1 MKKII
6 LFVLATLLS
15 ATGCLRNEEEL
26 EIPTR
31 GSTSLTA
38 RMEYQVE
45 TKTVLS
51 EQIDGMYYPLWS
63 ERDSL
68 SVFTS
73 PGQQPTLFTLS
84 SGAGETTA
92 IFEGPLLGDRYVAL
106 FPYDSK
112 ASWTDNSLSF
122 IIPERQVYRPNSFS
136 LDGFPMLAMSE
147 TGDLT
152 FKNLCSIIHLA
163 ITGSA
168 VIGSITLHSNNNYLS
183 GPATVNLAYE
193 DSPSLEMKEGG
204 SHYVRLDCSAVMLV
218 PETPQDFYIVI
229 PSGIYDGLDITIDT
243 YTDKITKSIPHEIKM
258 SRSELRSVSPFVLD
272 APMID
277 LDNLPDNQV
286 WYKTRSGTACTF
298 EGNAYPPFDVDI
310 VFNSYAGDY
319 GIIVFEQPLK
329 KLNQYAFAMSDIT
342 ELHLP
347 DSVEEIERWALP
359 HLPVL
364 RVPRGI
370 KKLGEGALSTIESV
384 YGPPIAEDGRSVI
397 YEETLLGV
405 VDEGLEDYVTPPGVR
420 LVGEYCFMGTH
431 FKTITF
437 SEGVSRI
444 EEQALMYAYVEK
456 VYIPESVVWI
466 GRQTTIYDVK
476 GFYGNSLCT
485 SEDHLCL
492 INPNGYYG
500 PDLVGL
506 AVDDQLEVFTIPEG
520 VSTISTFFYDWPNL
534 RTIRIPE
541 SLSWFAHLG
550 LVIDLPR
557 FEGFEGPNVTS
568 DGRCLIKNGVVMAV
582 YGVGIKDY
590 TIPPGAH
597 MIQMSSMFAL
607 GRGDIENLTI
617 SEGVEVLNQY
627 SLECC
632 PKLKTVTLPT
642 TIKTISYNVFSE
654 DDNLESVF
662 LPVRIPPA
670 VWGGPGG
677 SEIRSNLK
685 VYVPEESFDAYMAD
699 PTWKGLWEHY
709 LTPYKFETIDP
720 PTPYASNNY
729 SLDGKV
735 TVLQKASVGN
745 GIDLVLMGD
754 AFSDRMIED
763 SRYLAAME
771 KIESAFFAIEPYH
784 SFRHLFNVY
793 AVNVV
798 SPSEDYLSGDL
809 ALEMQIYPDGTVTA
823 NADKCIEYA
832 LKAIPDAN
840 LDEATIIVVGNTFG
854 MDPSQMS
861 GMCYMMNRS
870 EPTTDY
876 GTGLGLALFS
886 YPYGQ
891 NLIQHEAGGH
901 GFGKLCDEY
910 SSRSEGIDMEIQ
922 SDEVDLMKSQQK
934 AGWWKN
940 VDFTSDPSKVRWSHF
955 LSDARYEKEYLGV
968 YEGAGMF
975 YSRGIYR
982 PSEDG
987 MMNSGYNSF
996 NAPSREAIYYRI
1008 HKLAYG
1014 PEWEYNY
1021 EDFVKWDQGAKNIH
1035 PTATPQSVS
1044 GKKTY
1049 EVREPLPSKPFNPDE
1064 WTVTVMK

>member
-1 MKKII
+1 
-6 LFVLATLLS
+6 
-15 ATGCLRNEEEL
+15 
-26 EIPTR
+26 
-31 GSTSLTA
+31 
-38 RMEYQVE
+38 
-45 TKTVLS
+45 
-51 EQIDGMYYPLWS
+51 
-63 ERDSL
+63 
-68 SVFTS
+68 
-73 PGQQPTLFTLS
+73 
-84 SGAGETTA
+84 
-92 IFEGPLLGDRYVAL
+92 
-106 FPYDSK
+106 
-112 ASWTDNSLSF
+112 
-122 IIPERQVYRPNSFS
+122 
-136 LDGFPMLAMSE
+136 
-147 TGDLT
+147 
-152 FKNLCSIIHLA
+152 
-163 ITGSA
+163 
-168 VIGSITLHSNNNYLS
+168 
-183 GPATVNLAYE
+183 
-193 DSPSLEMKEGG
+193 
-204 SHYVRLDCSAVMLV
+204 
-218 PETPQDFYIVI
+218 
-229 PSGIYDGLDITIDT
+229 
-243 YTDKITKSIPHEIKM
+243 
-258 SRSELRSVSPFVLD
+258 
-272 APMID
+272 
-277 LDNLPDNQV
+277 
-286 WYKTRSGTACTF
+286 
-298 EGNAYPPFDVDI
+298 
-310 VFNSYAGDY
+310 
-319 GIIVFEQPLK
+319 
-329 KLNQYAFAMSDIT
+329 
-342 ELHLP
+342 
-347 DSVEEIERWALP
+347 
-359 HLPVL
+359 
-364 RVPRGI
+364 
-370 KKLGEGALSTIESV
+370 
-384 YGPPIAEDGRSVI
+384 
-397 YEETLLGV
+397 
-405 VDEGLEDYVTPPGVR
+405 
-420 LVGEYCFMGTH
+420 
-431 FKTITF
+431 
-437 SEGVSRI
+437 
-444 EEQALMYAYVEK
+444 
-456 VYIPESVVWI
+456 
-466 GRQTTIYDVK
+466 
-476 GFYGNSLCT
+476 
-485 SEDHLCL
+485 
-492 INPNGYYG
+492 
-500 PDLVGL
+500 
-506 AVDDQLEVFTIPEG
+506 
-520 VSTISTFFYDWPNL
+520 
-534 RTIRIPE
+534 
-541 SLSWFAHLG
+541 
-550 LVIDLPR
+550 
-557 FEGFEGPNVTS
+557 
-568 DGRCLIKNGVVMAV
+568 
-582 YGVGIKDY
+582 
-590 TIPPGAH
+590 

-763 SRYLAAME
+763 GRYLAAME

-1035 PTATPQSVS
+1035 PTAKPQSVS